1 MSVRGGIRGQVRVDK
16 IAVISDVH
24 GNMPALETVLA
35 DIRRRGIELI
45 YNLGDLVGKGPESDV
60 AVDRC
65 REVCQVIVRGNWD
78 QSIIEVQNNPAYSW
92 YCEQLGEARLAY
104 LAGLPN
110 VFDFWL
116 SGQRVRLYHA
126 SQVGVYNRVY
136 PWQPPEIHA
145 AMFENTDF
153 TGMAGPAPDI
163 VGYGDIHTTYMHTL
177 AGQSKLLFNAGSV
190 GNPLDFPLATYV
202 ILNGKVDS
210 QTAGP
215 FSIDFIRLPYD
226 IEATLERARQLG
238 APDLDVY
245 SVELRTAVYRG
256 VQNNN

>member
-1 MSVRGGIRGQVRVDK
+1 LDK

-60 AVDRC
+60 TLDRC
-65 REVCQVIVRGNWD
+65 REMCQVIVRGNWD
-78 QSIIEVQNNPAYSW
+78 QALIEVQSNPVYEW
-92 YCEQLGEARLAY
+92 YREQLGEERLAY

-110 VFDFWL
+110 AFDFRM
-116 SGQRVRLYHA
+116 SGKRVRLYHA
-126 SQVGVYNRVY
+126 SQIGIYNRVY
-136 PWQPPEIHA
+136 PWQPPEIHE

-153 TGMAGPAPDI
+153 TGMTEPTPDI

-177 AGQSKLLFNAGSV
+177 AGRSKLLFNAGSV

-210 QTAGP
+210 QAAGE

-226 IEATLERARQLG
+226 VEQTLQRARQLD
-238 APDLDVY
+238 APDFDVY
-245 SVELRTAVYRG
+245 SVELRTAIYRG
-256 VQNNN
+256 MQKKSQAS